1 MQFQFVISWKSNGTT
16 LTRCSGFQKGYLTP
30 SDEDF
35 NITSR
40 SRGFSPSACAQYDH
54 YYRFLPLGGLGR
66 LSDIFKTVLLNS
78 ADQGP
83 G

>member
-1 MQFQFVISWKSNGTT
+1 MQSQFVISWESNGTT

-40 SRGFSPSACAQYDH
+40 SRGFSPPACAQYDH
-54 YYRFLPLGGLGR
+54 YYLFGR
-66 LSDIFKTVLLNS
+66 LSEIFKTVLLNS

-83 G
+83 E